1 MAYDGTLKFDTSMD
15 TSGFQKDA
23 NSLGNIVKG
32 LGAFKIIEQGFQAIT
47 ASIDKAVSR
56 YDTLNRFP
64 KIMEQMGFSADETDT
79 AMRRLSDGVQ
89 GLPTALD
96 SITGAAQRIASM
108 TGDLVGAADLTLA
121 LNNAFLASGASADT
135 ASRGMEQYMQ
145 IISRG
150 KPEMED
156 WKTLQETMPYAL
168 QKVAESFGFA
178 GTSATRDFYAAL
190 QNGEITVE
198 QMNARFIELSTT
210 TGGFADTARTATGG
224 IGTAWQ
230 NLKTGMVRGVANI
243 VDAIDT
249 GLSKTRFKSIE
260 NVVQNMGKGIEAVL
274 GAVAK
279 AFGFVAEHIE
289 PITVAVVSF
298 GVAWKGVQ
306 LLSYVG
312 QLGSVTAA
320 IKAMT
325 PALLSNVAAKVADK
339 AETLALIA
347 MYAKDA
353 VVKGLSTAAT
363 AANAVA
369 AKASAAADGG
379 SLIAKI
385 ALAAATGIATA
396 AQWALNA
403 AMSANPIGLV
413 IAAVVALVAA
423 LVGLIAW
430 LGKGSAAYEE
440 QKKEIEELSEAHEE
454 YEAQL
459 AEDQKTAK
467 QAIAKTQAQAEA
479 NAGLVDSLRTLINTN
494 DDAGKNN
501 EAIAQTVDQLN
512 SAVEGMGLTYDE
524 NTGALSAN
532 IDELEKYVDA
542 HGQLSVIQAQEE
554 EYNRLL
560 GEQLD
565 LQAKIRVEE
574 ERKNILAQQLEDGLI
589 TQREYND
596 LIRKTDDLIADYSE
610 TEQQLAT
617 DIQAAHAAIDRSA
630 QDSAQAQVNAFE
642 AVNGALDSEGRN
654 LKQLALLYGMTTDQI
669 LAEMQEQGLSMADW
683 SEKKA
688 SMFTEEGQ
696 SLQGVANQWGMTTD
710 EVLAHMDEWG
720 MSLDEFAQHM
730 EDTHTKEGL
739 SLDDLAAKWGT
750 TAEAIKTE
758 MDNMGISMQE
768 WSDQQDQAWADYE
781 EAVKEHTAG
790 VVNGFEEIPAKFEKS
805 AQEMLD
811 ILIANKERYAEWEST
826 MEEIT
831 RQLGPVA
838 AEEFRQL
845 GPEATSAMQEILG
858 SAELLDQYREVFG
871 VKVDEATGMAVENWN
886 DPNFIG
892 APSTAIDTS
901 AQQVTENSA
910 LTTAV
915 TTQMENAKTAAE
927 AIDFS
932 AVGQNIAA
940 DIANGLNSANVSGAM
955 NTIASTVQSG
965 AGRVTSSVSSMSSS
979 VQSTLRTMS
988 SQSQSIATQMMTQI
1002 NSAVV
1007 SRAST
1012 IKSSITSMGN
1022 GITTALNT
1030 AKTQAVN
1037 ITTQM
1042 MTQINSAIV
1051 SRQATIKASM
1061 PSCANGVITALTDM
1075 KTKGGN
1081 LATQM
1086 MTQINTA
1093 IVTKTATVKSSA
1105 TTLENGVVSA
1115 LEAMVS
1121 GGKSAADRMMDGM
1134 LSALTNKAS
1143 SLYAKA
1149 REIANRIA
1157 ATLEDA
1163 WDEHS
1168 PSRVSYR
1175 IMEFFMRA
1183 MYNAMG
1189 DMSGLL
1195 YTKADSV
1202 ADGLTDRLTL
1212 EPGMFTSIVDKL
1224 RSVTEANPLGGAALV
1239 PQAAYAGGGGGTSYV
1254 TSLTQNITTPKPLS
1268 ASEMTREG
1276 QDLLRRSRWQLP

>member
-190 QNGEITVE
+190 QSGEITVE

-210 TGGFADTARTATGG
+210 TGGFADTAKTATGG

-243 VDAIDT
+243 VEAIDT

-260 NVVQNMGKGIEAVL
+260 NVIQSVGKGIESVL
-274 GAVAK
+274 NALAK

-353 VVKGLSTAAT
+353 VVKG
-363 AANAVA
+363 
-369 AKASAAADGG
+369 
-379 SLIAKI
+379 
-385 ALAAATGIATA
+385 IATA
-396 AQWALNA
+396 AQWELNA

-430 LGKGSAAYEE
+430 LGKGSEAYEE

-459 AEDQKTAK
+459 EEDQKTAK

-512 SAVEGMGLTYDE
+512 SAVEGLGLTYDE

-654 LKQLALLYGMTTDQI
+654 LKQLALLYGTTTDQI

-790 VVNGFEEIPAKFEKS
+790 VVNGFEEIPAQFEKS

-988 SQSQSIATQMMTQI
+988 SQFQSIATQMMTQI

-1037 ITTQM
+1037 IT
-1042 MTQINSAIV
+1042 
-1051 SRQATIKASM
+1051 
-1061 PSCANGVITALTDM
+1061 
-1075 KTKGGN
+1075 
-1081 LATQM
+1081 TQM

>member
-23 NSLGNIVKG
+23 NSLSTVVKG
-32 LGAFKIIEQGFQAIT
+32 LGVFKIIEQGFHAIT
-47 ASIDKAVSR
+47 ASIDDAVSR

-64 KIMEQMGFSADETDT
+64 KIMEQMGFSADETDE
-79 AMRRLSDGVQ
+79 AMRKLSDGVQ
-89 GLPTALD
+89 GLPTALND
-96 SITGAAQRIASM
+96 ITGAAQRIASM

-121 LNNAFLASGASADT
+121 LNNAFLASGASADA

-145 IISRG
+145 IVSRG

-190 QNGEITVE
+190 QSGEITVE
-198 QMNARFIELSTT
+198 QMNARFVELSTT
-210 TGGFADTARTATGG
+210 TGGFADTAKTATGG

-243 VDAIDT
+243 VEAIDT

-260 NVVQNMGKGIEAVL
+260 NVIQSVGKGIESVL
-274 GAVAK
+274 NALAK

-413 IAAVVALVAA
+413 IASVVALVAA
-423 LVGLIAW
+423 IVGLISW

-440 QKKEIEELSEAHEE
+440 QKEEIEELSDAHEE

-459 AEDQKTAK
+459 EEDQKAAK

-479 NAGLVDSLRTLINTN
+479 NAGLVDSLRTLIDTN
-494 DDAGKNN
+494 DDAGSNN

-512 SAVEGMGLTYDE
+512 AAVEGLGLTYDE
-524 NTGALSAN
+524 TTGAMSAN

-542 HGQLSVIQAQEE
+542 QGQLSVIQAQEE

-596 LIRKTDDLIADYSE
+596 LIKKTDDLIAEYSE

-617 DIQAAHAAIDRSA
+617 DIEAAHAAIDKSA

-642 AVNGALDSEGRN
+642 AVNGALDAEGRN
-654 LKQLALLYGMTTDQI
+654 LKQLALQYGMTTDQI

-683 SEKKA
+683 SARKA
-688 SMFTEEGQ
+688 EMFTEEGQ

-750 TAEAIKTE
+750 TAEAIQTE

-790 VVNGFEEIPAKFEKS
+790 VVNGFKEIPGEFEQS

-811 ILIANKERYAEWEST
+811 TLITNKERYAEWEST

-831 RQLGPVA
+831 RQLGPTA

-845 GPEATSAMQEILG
+845 GPEATSAMQEILN
-858 SAELLDQYREVFG
+858 SADLLDQYREVFG

-886 DPNFIG
+886 DPGFIG

-1002 NSAVV
+1002 NSA
-1007 SRAST
+1007 
-1012 IKSSITSMGN
+1012 
-1022 GITTALNT
+1022 
-1030 AKTQAVN
+1030 
-1037 ITTQM
+1037 
-1042 MTQINSAIV
+1042 IV

-1061 PSCANGVITALTDM
+1061 TSCANGVITALTDM

-1081 LATQM
+1081 LTTQM

-1115 LEAMVS
+1115 LEAMNS
-1121 GGKSAADRMMDGM
+1121 GGKSAANRMMDGM
-1134 LSALTNKAS
+1134 LEALNNKAG

-1149 REIANRIA
+1149 REIANKIA
-1157 ATLEDA
+1157 ATLADA

-1168 PSRVSYR
+1168 PSRVSYK
-1175 IMEFFMRA
+1175 IMEFFMQA

-1195 YTKADSV
+1195 YKKADGV

-1212 EPGMFTSIVDKL
+1212 EPDMFTGIVDRL
-1224 RSVTEANPLGGAALV
+1224 RSVTEANPLGGTTLV
-1239 PQAAYAGGGGGTSYV
+1239 PQAACAGAGGGTSYV
-1254 TSLTQNITTPKPLS
+1254 TTLTQNITTPKPLS

>member
-32 LGAFKIIEQGFQAIT
+32 LGAFKIIEQGFQVIT
-47 ASIDKAVSR
+47 ASIDNAVSR

-178 GTSATRDFYAAL
+178 GTSATRDLYAAL
-190 QNGEITVE
+190 QSGEITVE
-198 QMNARFIELSTT
+198 QMNARFIELSTA
-210 TGGFADTARTATGG
+210 TGGFADTAKTATGG
-224 IGTAWQ
+224 IGTAFT
-230 NLKTGMVRGVANI
+230 NMKTSITRGVAN
-243 VDAIDT
+243 VVESIDK

-274 GAVAK
+274 GVVAQ
-279 AFGFVAEHIE
+279 AFGFVAENAEVIL
-289 PITVAVVSF
+289 PIAVAIGAAF
-298 GVAWKGVQ
+298 LAWKV
-306 LLSYVG
+306 
-312 QLGSVTAA
+312 GSVLTGVVQGIQTAA
-320 IKAMT
+320 LQMS
-325 PALLSNVAAKVADK
+325 LYAASVSGAITADAIQTAGLTAK
-339 AETLALIA
+339 EVLIG
-347 MYAKDA
+347 
-353 VVKGLSTAAT
+353 VLT
-363 AANAVA
+363 
-369 AKASAAADGG
+369 G
-379 SLIAKI
+379 SISI
-385 ALAAATGIATA
+385 VTA
-396 AQWALNA
+396 AQWLWNA
-403 AMSANPIGLV
+403 AMMANPIGLI
-413 IAAVVALVAA
+413 IAAVVALVAVI
-423 LVGLIAW
+423 VGLIAW

-512 SAVEGMGLTYDE
+512 SAVEGLGLTYDE

-617 DIQAAHAAIDRSA
+617 DIQAAHAAIDRSV

-758 MDNMGISMQE
+758 MGNMGISMQE

-1061 PSCANGVITALTDM
+1061 TSCANGVITALTDM

-1081 LATQM
+1081 LAIQM

>member
-47 ASIDKAVSR
+47 ASIDNAVSR

-108 TGDLVGAADLTLA
+108 TDDLVGAADLTLA

-190 QNGEITVE
+190 QSGEITVE

-210 TGGFADTARTATGG
+210 TGGFADTAKTATGG

-243 VDAIDT
+243 VEAIDT

-260 NVVQNMGKGIEAVL
+260 NVIQSVGKGIESVL
-274 GAVAK
+274 NALAK

-430 LGKGSAAYEE
+430 LGKGSEAYEE

-459 AEDQKTAK
+459 EEDQKTAK

-512 SAVEGMGLTYDE
+512 SAVEGLGLTYDE

-574 ERKNILAQQLEDGLI
+574 ERKKVLAKQLEDGI
-589 TQREYND
+589 VTQKEYND
-596 LIRKTDDLIADYSE
+596 LIKRADDLLAEYGA

-617 DIQAAHAAIDRSA
+617 DVQAAHAAIDSSA
-630 QDSAQAQVNAFE
+630 RESAQAQVDAFE
-642 AVNGALDSEGRN
+642 AVNGALDAEGRN
-654 LKQLALLYGMTTDQI
+654 LKQLANLYGMTTDQI

-683 SEKKA
+683 SAKKSA
-688 SMFTEEGQ
+688 MFTEEGQ
-696 SLQGVANQWGMTTD
+696 SLRGVANQWGLTTD
-710 EVLAHMDEWG
+710 EVQAHMDEWG
-720 MSLDEFAQHM
+720 MTLDEFAQHM

-750 TAEAIKTE
+750 TTEAIKTE
-758 MDNMGISMQE
+758 MDNTGLSMQE
-768 WSDQQDQAWADYE
+768 WSDQQQEAWAEYE
-781 EAVKEHTAG
+781 QTVKDRTSG
-790 VVNGFEEIPAKFEKS
+790 VINSFEGIPKKYDKS
-805 AQEMLD
+805 AKEMLEV
-811 ILIANKERYAEWEST
+811 LKNNKEQYARWEKN

-831 RQLGPVA
+831 RKLGPTA
-838 AEEFRQL
+838 AEEFGKL
-845 GPEATSAMQEILG
+845 GPEANSAMEEILG
-858 SAELLDQYREVFG
+858 SADLLDEYRSVFG
-871 VKVDEATGMAVENWN
+871 VKVDEATGNAVEAWE
-886 DPNFIG
+886 DPEFIG
-892 APSTAIDTS
+892 APADAIS
-901 AQQVTENSA
+901 RSS
-910 LTTAV
+910 
-915 TTQMENAKTAAE
+915 K
-927 AIDFS
+927 
-932 AVGQNIAA
+932 AVGNDKTLPAAARNKVRETKGAMSEAVQSADFLSIGKAIMDGIIAA
-940 DIANGLNSANVSGAM
+940 
-955 NTIASTVQSG
+955 
-965 AGRVTSSVSSMSSS
+965 
-979 VQSTLRTMS
+979 
-988 SQSQSIATQMMTQI
+988 
-1002 NSAVV
+1002 
-1007 SRAST
+1007 
-1012 IKSSITSMGN
+1012 
-1022 GITTALNT
+1022 
-1030 AKTQAVN
+1030 
-1037 ITTQM
+1037 
-1042 MTQINSAIV
+1042 
-1051 SRQATIKASM
+1051 
-1061 PSCANGVITALTDM
+1061 
-1075 KTKGGN
+1075 
-1081 LATQM
+1081 
-1086 MTQINTA
+1086 
-1093 IVTKTATVKSSA
+1093 
-1105 TTLENGVVSA
+1105 
-1115 LEAMVS
+1115 
-1121 GGKSAADRMMDGM
+1121 MDG
-1134 LSALTNKAS
+1134 KATA
-1143 SLYAKA
+1143 LYAKA
-1149 REIANRIA
+1149 RQIANRVA
-1157 ATLEDA
+1157 GTMRDA
-1163 WDEHS
+1163 LAVRS
-1168 PSRVSYR
+1168 PSRVMIDIYSNVMMGVYKGMEGMEGKLYR
-1175 IMEFFMRA
+1175 
-1183 MYNAMG
+1183 
-1189 DMSGLL
+1189 
-1195 YTKADSV
+1195 KADSISTGI
-1202 ADGLTDRLTL
+1202 ADRLRLAPRAVTSLADRLKTL
-1212 EPGMFTSIVDKL
+1212 TQM
-1224 RSVTEANPLGGAALV
+1224 NPLQINTPVYAAAGA
-1239 PQAAYAGGGGGTSYV
+1239 PGSINYS
-1254 TSLTQNITTPKPLS
+1254 TSLTQHITSPTPLS
-1268 ASEMTREG
+1268 PSRITQEA
-1276 QDLLRRSRWQLP
+1276 QDLLKRSKWLLP